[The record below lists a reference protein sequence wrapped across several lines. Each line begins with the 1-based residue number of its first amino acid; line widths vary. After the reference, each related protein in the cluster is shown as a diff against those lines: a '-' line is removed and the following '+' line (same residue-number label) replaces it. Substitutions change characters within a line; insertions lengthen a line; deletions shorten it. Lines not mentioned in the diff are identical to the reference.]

1 MKVVEFNLVGG
12 SRFTFFVGAGHFSV
26 TETPT
31 VHGNAPYCIL
41 CDGVHNN
48 GGWKILGLYKEII
61 AKIQAA

>member
-26 TETPT
+26 TETLT
-31 VHGNAPYCIL
+31 DRGNAPYCIL
-41 CDGVHNN
+41 CDGVHN